1 VKNVNA
7 NDAFISVTDD
17 QFEAALKDK
26 ALTKTKPS
34 TIAVGAD
41 PKEVVFSFEGTEEEF
56 HKQFPKEEEPP
67 PPLEKV
73 QAITS
78 KSVPQKIQKAR
89 EVSGLQVAYFYQ
101 VTHNGEIIEEGEL
114 PQAKDRW
121 ELLEL
126 KEEGYV
132 LKGKMPP
139 DFRVK

>member
-1 VKNVNA
+1 MKNVNTT
-7 NDAFISVTDD
+7 DKFISVTDD
-17 QFEAALKDK
+17 QFEAAIKDK

-41 PKEVVFSFEGTEEEF
+41 PKEIVYSFEGSEEEF
-56 HKQFPKEEEPP
+56 LQQFPEEAPP
-67 PPLEKV
+67 VLEKV
-73 QAITS
+73 QAITP

-89 EVSGLQVAYFYQ
+89 EVSGLQVSYFYQ

-132 LKGKMPP
+132 LKGKTPP

>member
-1 VKNVNA
+1 MKNVNTT
-7 NDAFISVTDD
+7 DKFISVTDD
-17 QFEAALKDK
+17 QFEAAIKDK

-41 PKEVVFSFEGTEEEF
+41 PKEIVYSFDGTEE
-56 HKQFPKEEEPP
+56 QFNGRFPEKKEDP

-78 KSVPQKIQKAR
+78 KSVPQKIQKAK
-89 EVSGLQVAYFYQ
+89 EVSGLQVSYFYQ
-101 VTHNGEIIEEGEL
+101 VTCDGEIIEEGEL

-126 KEEGYV
+126 KEEGY
-132 LKGKMPP
+132 LKKL
-139 DFRVK
+139 

>member
-1 VKNVNA
+1 MKNVNT

-17 QFEAALKDK
+17 QFEAALKDN
-26 ALTKTKPS
+26 ALTKKKPS

-41 PKEVVFSFEGTEEEF
+41 PKEIVFSFEGSEKDF
-56 HKQFPKEEEPP
+56 NDKFPEKKEAP

-73 QAITS
+73 QSITT

-89 EVSGLQVAYFYQ
+89 EVSGLRVNYFYQ

-114 PQAKDRW
+114 AQAKDRW

-126 KEEGYV
+126 KNEGFPI
-132 LKGKMPP
+132 K
-139 DFRVK
+139 

>member
-1 VKNVNA
+1 MKNVNTT
-7 NDAFISVTDD
+7 DAFISVSDD

-41 PKEVVFSFEGTEEEF
+41 PKEIVFSYEGSQEDF
-56 HKQFPKEEEPP
+56 NNQFPKAKEPP
-67 PPLEKV
+67 VLEKV
-73 QAITS
+73 QSIKT
-78 KSVPQKIQKAR
+78 KSVPQQIQKAK
-89 EVSGLQVAYFYQ
+89 EVSGLQVKYFYQ

-126 KEEGYV
+126 KEEGFTI
-132 LKGKMPP
+132 PP
-139 DFRVK
+139 RG